1 MSNLVDF
8 IPLLQYM
15 PTPMHQRGK
24 RLHQGL
30 VNTYG
35 GFVTEIKNK
44 LDSGKHVPD
53 CLSKTMLEVQDKEQ
67 LDHLDM
73 SILASAFMIGG
84 VETVSN
90 HAQCLAFLADVAIDR
105 CHHAMV
111 FSFDSCLP
119 RDSEKGPS

>member
-8 IPLLQYM
+8 IPLLQCI

-35 GFVTEIKNK
+35 GFVTEIKDK
-44 LDSGKHVPD
+44 LASGKDVPD
-53 CLSKTMLEVQDKEQ
+53 CLAKTMLEFQEKEQ

-90 HAQCLAFLADVAIDR
+90 RFLKA
-105 CHHAMV
+105 
-111 FSFDSCLP
+111 
-119 RDSEKGPS
+119 

>member
-8 IPLLQYM
+8 IPLLQHI
-15 PTPMHQRGK
+15 PTPMHKRGQ

-35 GFVTEIKNK
+35 GLVTGIKK
-44 LDSGKHVPD
+44 SLDRGEDVPD
-53 CLSKTMLEVQDKEQ
+53 CLAKTMLEVQDKEQ

-84 VETVSN
+84 VETVSTISSMSG
-90 HAQCLAFLADVAIDR
+90 HC
-105 CHHAMV
+105 
-111 FSFDSCLP
+111 
-119 RDSEKGPS
+119 G

>member
-8 IPLLQYM
+8 IPLLQHI
-15 PTPMHQRGK
+15 PTLMHQRGK

-35 GFVTEIKNK
+35 GLVTGIKK
-44 LDSGKHVPD
+44 SLDNGEDVPD
-53 CLSKTMLEVQDKEQ
+53 CLAKTMLEVQDKEQ

-84 VETVSN
+84 VETVS
-90 HAQCLAFLADVAIDR
+90 IS
-105 CHHAMV
+105 
-111 FSFDSCLP
+111 SFIP
-119 RDSEKGPS
+119 GHYG